1 MGQLVLKLH
10 CMWGGQ
16 KDTGLQEYFV
26 RCQFPESIA
35 NGLNEAMLV
44 ITVESD
50 TGSSDTGSFS
60 LSDIDSTATHAYWN
74 IVKIAMWTPY
84 HFRGPIV
91 ELSVEMELV

>member
-60 LSDIDSTATHAYWN
+60 LSDIDSTATRLLEHCQDSN
-74 IVKIAMWTPY
+74 VDSIPFPWTNS
-84 HFRGPIV
+84 GTV
-91 ELSVEMELV
+91 S